1 MFGDIIDWIE
11 ELGLVAVFFLA
22 ILDSMGLPATGDA
35 ALIGWA
41 ATSDRPLVLIGA
53 VAFAGAVVGD
63 HIAYWVGRSGGSR
76 LVRRF
81 LKPEKE
87 RTLAERVYK
96 HAPLVLVFGRMVAAI
111 RTKAA
116 VLSGSARLDYRRF
129 TLWNLLGCA
138 LWATTYAILGRVVG
152 ERVLDVLNSAERV
165 VLALVVLAV
174 VLVVA
179 WYVRRRLASRHAAT
193 APPPVPTVPDPE

>member
-1 MFGDIIDWIE
+1 VFGDIIDWIE

-22 ILDSMGLPATGDA
+22 VLDSMGLPATGDA

-41 ATSDRPLVLIGA
+41 ATSDRPLLLIGA

-81 LKPEKE
+81 LQPEKE
-87 RTLAERVYK
+87 RKLAERMHR

-129 TLWNLLGCA
+129 AVWNLLGCA

-152 ERVLDVLNSAERV
+152 ERVLEFLDSAERV
-165 VLALVVLAV
+165 VLALVGVAV
-174 VLVVA
+174 VLVVV
-179 WYVRRRLASRHAAT
+179 WYVRRRLASRHAT
-193 APPPVPTVPDPE
+193 PGVPPAPTVPDPE